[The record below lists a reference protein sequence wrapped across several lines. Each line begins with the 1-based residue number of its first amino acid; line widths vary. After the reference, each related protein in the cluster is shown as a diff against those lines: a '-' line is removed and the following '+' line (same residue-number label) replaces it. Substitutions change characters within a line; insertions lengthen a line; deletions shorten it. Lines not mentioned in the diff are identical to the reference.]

1 LAHKQLLF
9 DVSSNVEN
17 DASAAQSS
25 SSSAAAPVGRAHT
38 FTALSE
44 HHKTS
49 AYYTPM
55 KQAAPKRVAVEELV
69 VVPRDPMPRSERRP
83 VRAVTQPLAASQ
95 PLQQQQQQPQQQP
108 ALEDDKP
115 VIDSRRQSVAVSPPL
130 TRTRRGRAST
140 LVSAEAPV
148 QPVASPPMTRR
159 RASTL
164 VSAQAPAPAEAQS
177 GPVAPA
183 EHDNDADDESDER
196 SPSPRRKTRSSSIAQ
211 PRGARTGPVTRRS
224 SVVAAVAAAA
234 SDDDEDDDE
243 DEDDEP
249 VKLIDL
255 KPSKSSRRTTRS
267 SIALALD
274 AGAQS
279 EPEQQQQRKN
289 SISMAELRRVARPTV
304 LTMSDSRRVSRQSL
318 QPLAAA
324 DQPAAAD
331 ATAAAAA
338 DVVVNDAPTTRQVT
352 VAKQTPFG
360 ILMETK
366 TILVDRDGNEVKK
379 AAAPAPKRKQAPTA
393 APIARRSSSRLSAAS
408 DVSENEA
415 PARSDDE
422 VSVAL
427 DSDSDD
433 ATRSRRV
440 LRTQSDTEGVAST
453 RSSRRLTRTMS
464 QMGADVEVAP
474 AIEEP
479 AAKRRAAPTARRTT
493 RTSIAVSA
501 DATDGTASEPES
513 SAAGSRRMT
522 RSSARMEPLVL
533 EAEVPLPQT
542 TQPIV
547 VGPAEPP
554 AKRAARARPEPVA
567 EAPKPSEPIAPVA
580 AAAPAESADD
590 LAKANSRRRVRGV
603 VAAFEAVAQ
612 ASKQAAA
619 PVVGAA
625 AAPAAARGASSRRRG
640 VAEPA
645 AEEAPVVAPVAAPVA
660 APTVVVEA
668 PIAAAVASVEERRA
682 TRSRAPVAAKP
693 SAVEEP
699 VAAAPKALEEE
710 PRRARRG
717 ASRNADLATAPAPV
731 VAAAVEVAP
740 AARRTRAK
748 AVEPEPAVVV
758 AAPVAAA
765 KRAAA
770 RPARGNRQA
779 RRRVSDEG
787 DASVSQDSQ
796 RGDAAAVAD
805 AAPAQAPEQPE
816 PVAVAPQEQPSVG
829 AMAVDDHTLA
839 GGDDDDD
846 YSGPSESPVRLI
858 DMSSKSLTQEPVAA
872 PVVSEPVAEP
882 VAVSAPAAAP
892 IAAPAKVDAAPTPSK
907 ASLNSATMAVLSAT
921 SSVTRP
927 KPMSMMAVLKQR
939 LQAQGIQM
947 EDVGTPLRHP
957 TKDRAKPAAGRR
969 PPSRPASRPASPKIA
984 SPAPI
989 AVAEPMA
996 AAAPVVDTAVPVDE
1010 DVEEEVMQVG
1020 HVEADLAVTT
1030 SIAREEALP
1039 TLVQQAPDVAPA
1051 VMHTAVRASIAD
1063 DFEIHGANVQ
1073 MLVTGDVS
1081 ESRKRKSSG
1090 DASAEIERAASMH
1103 DDEHDD
1109 ELTRVDQDIADADA
1123 NEHDT
1128 GDDDNDNDDDGDDD
1142 DAREPAN
1149 DSDDELD
1156 GAAPSGKQH
1165 VSSGDKPQVKRAR
1178 PAEADAADPA
1188 AAAALRTADERVRLA
1203 REKRAA
1209 LEKARAEEQTKRD
1222 ELRRMRDERRRRE
1235 AEEAERKKNEV
1246 KEQRRQ
1252 RLEAKIR
1259 RKREEREVAVGAK
1272 APTEAEAATAIARP
1286 RVADEIRKPTM
1297 PVAAAAPVATGALA
1311 PIAAAPVAAA
1321 AVLSAPVV
1329 AAPIAAAV
1337 TAKPAEPAI
1346 ADMSAPLATPMVRKG
1361 PMALFGKLFGGLG
1374 SPQGTTSMAQATTA
1388 ASAAAVVAA
1397 SSPVRRAGPASA
1409 AAWATS
1415 STLAANSHTAS
1426 VASLP
1431 SAAQPSALPQ
1441 PKVVREL
1448 QTSVSANAA
1457 TAAPSASVAAKTLM
1471 PPPINYIRSPPP
1483 VNNSSPRTLA
1493 AVGTQQTAQGVSPA
1507 VESYIMS
1514 DCSEEEDSGMSPET
1528 PEKRGKK
1535 VPLWAKRDALFRAL
1549 QQQNVDPDEVFGPD
1563 LAPVDLEELFGAQR
1577 ARYRR
1582 RASSANWQVDGLST
1596 QENSRYKE
1604 KLFKSGLAQVHSV
1617 AQPLQPH
1624 NK

>member
-1 LAHKQLLF
+1 
-9 DVSSNVEN
+9 
-17 DASAAQSS
+17 
-25 SSSAAAPVGRAHT
+25 
-38 FTALSE
+38 
-44 HHKTS
+44 
-49 AYYTPM
+49 
-55 KQAAPKRVAVEELV
+55 
-69 VVPRDPMPRSERRP
+69 
-83 VRAVTQPLAASQ
+83 
-95 PLQQQQQQPQQQP
+95 
-108 ALEDDKP
+108 
-115 VIDSRRQSVAVSPPL
+115 
-130 TRTRRGRAST
+130 
-140 LVSAEAPV
+140 
-148 QPVASPPMTRR
+148 
-159 RASTL
+159 
-164 VSAQAPAPAEAQS
+164 
-177 GPVAPA
+177 
-183 EHDNDADDESDER
+183 
-196 SPSPRRKTRSSSIAQ
+196 
-211 PRGARTGPVTRRS
+211 
-224 SVVAAVAAAA
+224 
-234 SDDDEDDDE
+234 
-243 DEDDEP
+243 
-249 VKLIDL
+249 
-255 KPSKSSRRTTRS
+255 
-267 SIALALD
+267 
-274 AGAQS
+274 
-279 EPEQQQQRKN
+279 
-289 SISMAELRRVARPTV
+289 
-304 LTMSDSRRVSRQSL
+304 
-318 QPLAAA
+318 
-324 DQPAAAD
+324 
-331 ATAAAAA
+331 
-338 DVVVNDAPTTRQVT
+338 
-352 VAKQTPFG
+352 
-360 ILMETK
+360 
-366 TILVDRDGNEVKK
+366 
-379 AAAPAPKRKQAPTA
+379 
-393 APIARRSSSRLSAAS
+393 
-408 DVSENEA
+408 
-415 PARSDDE
+415 
-422 VSVAL
+422 
-427 DSDSDD
+427 
-433 ATRSRRV
+433 
-440 LRTQSDTEGVAST
+440 
-453 RSSRRLTRTMS
+453 
-464 QMGADVEVAP
+464 
-474 AIEEP
+474 
-479 AAKRRAAPTARRTT
+479 
-493 RTSIAVSA
+493 
-501 DATDGTASEPES
+501 
-513 SAAGSRRMT
+513 
-522 RSSARMEPLVL
+522 
-533 EAEVPLPQT
+533 
-542 TQPIV
+542 
-547 VGPAEPP
+547 
-554 AKRAARARPEPVA
+554 
-567 EAPKPSEPIAPVA
+567 
-580 AAAPAESADD
+580 
-590 LAKANSRRRVRGV
+590 
-603 VAAFEAVAQ
+603 
-612 ASKQAAA
+612 
-619 PVVGAA
+619 
-625 AAPAAARGASSRRRG
+625 
-640 VAEPA
+640 
-645 AEEAPVVAPVAAPVA
+645 
-660 APTVVVEA
+660 
-668 PIAAAVASVEERRA
+668 
-682 TRSRAPVAAKP
+682 
-693 SAVEEP
+693 
-699 VAAAPKALEEE
+699 
-710 PRRARRG
+710 
-717 ASRNADLATAPAPV
+717 
-731 VAAAVEVAP
+731 
-740 AARRTRAK
+740 
-748 AVEPEPAVVV
+748 
-758 AAPVAAA
+758 
-765 KRAAA
+765 
-770 RPARGNRQA
+770 
-779 RRRVSDEG
+779 
-787 DASVSQDSQ
+787 VSQDSE
-796 RGDAAAVAD
+796 RIDAAAIVD

-816 PVAVAPQEQPSVG
+816 PVAAAAQEQPSVG

-846 YSGPSESPVRLI
+846 CGGPSESPVRLI

-872 PVVSEPVAEP
+872 PVVSEPAAEP
-882 VAVSAPAAAP
+882 VAVSAPAAAAP

-1039 TLVQQAPDVAPA
+1039 TLVQQAPDLAPA
-1051 VMHTAVRASIAD
+1051 VMHTAARASIAD

-1073 MLVTGDVS
+1073 MLVTGDAS

-1090 DASAEIERAASMH
+1090 DASAEIERAASMQ
-1103 DDEHDD
+1103 DDEHDDERD
-1109 ELTRVDQDIADADA
+1109 ELTRVDQDNVDA
-1123 NEHDT
+1123 NEHEN
-1128 GDDDNDNDDDGDDD
+1128 GDDDNDDDD
-1142 DAREPAN
+1142 DDEAREPAN

-1272 APTEAEAATAIARP
+1272 APTEAEASTAIARP
-1286 RVADEIRKPTM
+1286 RVADEIRKPIM
-1297 PVAAAAPVATGALA
+1297 PVAAAASAAAPVATGALA
-1311 PIAAAPVAAA
+1311 PIAAVPIAAA
-1321 AVLSAPVV
+1321 AAASAPVV
-1329 AAPIAAAV
+1329 AVPIAAAV
-1337 TAKPAEPAI
+1337 TAKTAEPAI

-1374 SPQGTTSMAQATTA
+1374 SPQGTTSMTQATTT

-1426 VASLP
+1426 LAATGASLP
-1431 SAAQPSALPQ
+1431 SSAAQPSALPQ

-1448 QTSVSANAA
+1448 QTSVSASAA

-1604 KLFKSGLAQVHSV
+1604 KLFKGSGLAHSV
-1617 AQPLQPH
+1617 AQPH